1 MGNEGQQ
8 PPLPPQGPPNQ
19 PANYG
24 WQYDQEHPGPMA
36 QQPPGMPQPPM
47 SMPPQQ
53 YPAQQGQPGNIG
65 PPRHPGQAAQ
75 QGQPGQQLPARYQ
88 QPVADMGSSLG
99 YGQGMEYQYLEA
111 TQPSRPIPM
120 LRQTRLQQ
128 LREERMRH
136 QQRRMKPNITSLISQ
151 KVLKRPPTGGPPGN
165 PGIQS
170 RAVPPPPIV
179 PKIPPTRGPGAQYP
193 NPSAPPVPHAP
204 HAPLH
209 LMQHAAQGPYGTPA
223 QYSPAAVPPQAGTVN
238 YNGHGAPA
246 VVQRSPSLAQPAR
259 PPLQPALEA
268 AQNTGMIQ
276 RVRIRKAT
284 AILTGAFIVS
294 RILGLLRTSMFAAIF
309 GATITSDAYYQAF
322 IIPDLIFNVVAGG
335 ALSSAFI
342 PVFTGYMV
350 AKRDENMAWH
360 IASSALNIA
369 IAIMVVLAALA
380 EIFAGQIVPLYN
392 PGVPASELALITML
406 VRIMLLQSIIMGAG
420 VIITSVLQARQNFLL
435 PAIGSVLYN
444 VGLIAGLLPGFFLAL
459 HGQHN
464 DSVNVLFATLGVVM
478 GAILQV
484 LIQIPGLLKVGMRY
498 APTFDWR
505 HPAVI
510 QIGRQMVPRIINAVM
525 LYASIFVDRGL
536 ILLLVVVAGS
546 AVQGLITQYYQ
557 AFQLVLLSVSIFGAS
572 VSTAAFPTISE
583 YVARGRMDSVRAIIT
598 ETLRSILFLSIPS
611 CLGLAMLALPVV
623 QVLYEHGKFTLA
635 DAQSTAVPLTLFAIG
650 LAGLASVEILTRAF
664 YALRDSTTPVIVSV
678 GQFLFKISLSIV
690 LIDIA
695 VWGTQWGMGVLAFS
709 TSLAG
714 LLESAVLIWLL
725 HQRIGGLQLRE
736 LALFIGR
743 VLLAA
748 AVMGIA
754 LFILR
759 FILDHIFVTTVNSA
773 LGAGGTFLAIFK
785 LLVEIA
791 TGFFVYV
798 QVARRLNI
806 VELEIVRRLAS
817 RLIPF
822 LQRFSLSWLV
832 SWI

>member
-1 MGNEGQQ
+1 
-8 PPLPPQGPPNQ
+8 
-19 PANYG
+19 
-24 WQYDQEHPGPMA
+24 MA

-53 YPAQQGQPGNIG
+53 YPMQPGQQGQQGQPV
-65 PPRHPGQAAQ
+65 Q
-75 QGQPGQQLPARYQ
+75 QQLPARYQ
-88 QPVADMGSSLG
+88 QPIADMGSSLG
-99 YGQGMEYQYLEA
+99 YGQGMEYQYLDA

-136 QQRRMKPNITSLISQ
+136 QQRRMKPNINISSLISQ
-151 KVLKRPPTGGPPGN
+151 KVLKRPPTGGTPGG
-165 PGIQS
+165 PGIQGPT
-170 RAVPPPPIV
+170 VPPPPIV
-179 PKIPPTRGPGAQYP
+179 PRKPPARGHGAQYP
-193 NPSAPPVPHAP
+193 MNPPAPAAPPMPPGSHGSHGSPV
-204 HAPLH
+204 
-209 LMQHAAQGPYGTPA
+209 
-223 QYSPAAVPPQAGTVN
+223 QYSPAASPQAGAAN
-238 YNGHGAPA
+238 YNGHGGPA
-246 VVQRSPSLAQPAR
+246 IVQGSPSLVQPAGS
-259 PPLQPALEA
+259 LQPAVDA

-309 GATITSDAYYQAF
+309 GATFISDAYYQAF

-350 AKRDENMAWH
+350 AKRDENMAWY

-369 IAIMVVLAALA
+369 IAIMVALALLA

-392 PGVPASELALITML
+392 PGVPAKELALITML
-406 VRIMLLQSIIMGAG
+406 VRIMLLQSIIMGGG
-420 VIITSVLQARQNFLL
+420 VIVTSVLQARQNFLL

-464 DSVNVLFATLGVVM
+464 DSVNVLFATLGVVL

-484 LIQIPGLLKVGMRY
+484 SIQIPGLLKVGMRY

-505 HPAVI
+505 NPAVI

-546 AVQGLITQYYQ
+546 VAVQGLITQYYQ

-611 CLGLAMLALPVV
+611 CVGLAMLALPVI
-623 QVLYEHGKFTLA
+623 QVLYEHGAFSLA
-635 DAQSTAVPLTLFAIG
+635 DAQSTAVPLTLFAFG

-678 GQFLFKISLSIV
+678 GQFLFKIALSIV

-695 VWGTQWGMGVLAFS
+695 VWGTQWGMGVLALS
-709 TSLAG
+709 TSIAG

-736 LALFIGR
+736 LGLFIGR
-743 VLLAA
+743 VLFAA
-748 AVMGIA
+748 AVMGVV
-754 LFILR
+754 LFIVR
-759 FILDHIFVTTVNSA
+759 FILDHILVTTVNSA
-773 LGAGGTFLAIFK
+773 LGAGGTAFAVFK

-791 TGFFVYV
+791 AGFFVYV

-806 VELEIVRRLAS
+806 AELELVRRLAS
-817 RLIPF
+817 RLMP
-822 LQRFSLSWLV
+822 LLKRFSLSWLV